1 MPNGVAL
8 PSIQQASPSPSTA
21 RTERLLAAT
30 GTDQDH
36 EMEVPLGEAREV
48 LVQPFVG
55 REPQHLVWGL

>member
-21 RTERLLAAT
+21 HGAALGQPP

-36 EMEVPLGEAREV
+36 EMEVPLGEGPQV

-55 REPQHLVWGL
+55 REPEHLVRGF